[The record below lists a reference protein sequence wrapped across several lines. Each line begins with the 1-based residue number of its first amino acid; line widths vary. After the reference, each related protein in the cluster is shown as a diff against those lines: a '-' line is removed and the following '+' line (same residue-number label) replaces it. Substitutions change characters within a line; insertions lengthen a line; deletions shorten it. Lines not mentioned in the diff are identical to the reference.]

1 MRIANQKVRLTG
13 PVLLICAALLTTA
26 ALLISSSTD
35 ANGQQAQSPIIAT
48 VPVSAVSAG
57 GVSLAPKGA
66 TGDLFEESY
75 EPTGPGPIR
84 RQDLLGVG
92 TYQAHGIFL
101 GTVNLSGGQIVYAG
115 STTDQDNNT
124 YAVLGGTGKYVGARG
139 ELTTK
144 ALSRTHVRITIQL
157 S

>member
-1 MRIANQKVRLTG
+1 M
-13 PVLLICAALLTTA
+13 PAA
-26 ALLISSSTD
+26 
-35 ANGQQAQSPIIAT
+35 
-48 VPVSAVSAG
+48 
-57 GVSLAPKGA
+57 SLAPKGA

-101 GTVNLSGGQIVYAG
+101 GTVNLSGGQIVYAS

-139 ELTTK
+139 EPQPRPCRGPTS
-144 ALSRTHVRITIQL
+144 ASRFSSAEVIQL
-157 S
+157 ERHPALEEQAKDASFK

>member
-1 MRIANQKVRLTG
+1 M
-13 PVLLICAALLTTA
+13 
-26 ALLISSSTD
+26 
-35 ANGQQAQSPIIAT
+35 
-48 VPVSAVSAG
+48 SAVSAG

-66 TGDLFEESY
+66 TGDLFEESDK
-75 EPTGPGPIR
+75 PTGPGPIR

-124 YAVLGGTGKYVGARG
+124 YAVGARARTWEPG
-139 ELTTK
+139 VSSQPRPCREPTSASRFSSAEVL
-144 ALSRTHVRITIQL
+144 ALQRHPALEEQAKDAPFK
-157 S
+157 